1 MTVTRQDVFNVC
13 RSHGVTNLERRD
25 ADDSNSVKLW
35 VEELRLK
42 SSVLIWNPDS
52 SILLLAVM
60 NDSQVLLA
68 GLHARIIYVND
79 ISLGRFYRLLVL
91 SSLSTTD
98 NEAYLI
104 AYVITDRKGPEPLQ
118 VIIACFL
125 GGFIFE

>member
-25 ADDSNSVKLW
+25 PDDSKSVKLW
-35 VEELRLK
+35 VEELKSK

-60 NDSQVLLA
+60 DDNQVMLA
-68 GLHARIIYVND
+68 RLHARIIYVTD
-79 ISLGRFYRLLVL
+79 ISVNWDRCHRLLVL
-91 SSLSTTD
+91 TTLSATD

-104 AYVITDRKGPEPLQ
+104 AYAITDQNGPEPLQ
-118 VIIACFL
+118 VIIA
-125 GGFIFE
+125 